1 MGSRH
6 PPFFLFGPFIARQT
20 CWTVGLFGVEIIVDE
35 EVSGAADDDG
45 CGEEARVTGVEV
57 DVFNN
62 Y

>member
-1 MGSRH
+1 
-6 PPFFLFGPFIARQT
+6 
-20 CWTVGLFGVEIIVDE
+20 LFGVEIIVDK
-35 EVSGAADDDG
+35 EVSGTADNNG